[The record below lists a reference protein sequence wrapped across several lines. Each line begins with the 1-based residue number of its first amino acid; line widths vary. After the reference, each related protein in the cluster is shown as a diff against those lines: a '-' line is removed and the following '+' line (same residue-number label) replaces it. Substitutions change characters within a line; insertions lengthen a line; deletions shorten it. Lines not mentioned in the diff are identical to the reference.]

1 MVLVTLKKFIIP
13 AMALLLSGCFYY
25 CKGRRFVTDEPWTP
39 VTDNWELGFSM
50 FNWEPCKG
58 GEDFDCNAVFHIESK
73 FLDKDSLKNI
83 SIRIDSLYLQI
94 EENVYK
100 RINEKGEFSHAVP
113 RNKNNPPDQ
122 QKYVKIMSIVD
133 RDSLKADDPW
143 PLKIPKKVKTATVTV
158 YVSFKYPDDGHIESK
173 VIKKELHES
182 YEKVFVEGPLMH

>member
-25 CKGRRFVTDEPWTP
+25 CKGRRFVADEPWTP

-58 GEDFDCNAVFHIESK
+58 GEDFDCNAVFQIDQVHLEKDTSK
-73 FLDKDSLKNI
+73 NM
-83 SIRIDSLYLQI
+83 SIHIDSLYLEI
-94 EENVYK
+94 GEKVYR
-100 RINEKGEFSHAVP
+100 RINENANFNRAIKPSGINEFTFF
-113 RNKNNPPDQ
+113 
-122 QKYVKIMSIVD
+122 VKSMGVVD
-133 RDSLKADDPW
+133 RVSLKADDPW
-143 PLKIPKKVKTATVTV
+143 PLKIPKKVKTVTVTV